1 MKLIYKNYIKSVR
14 IAEIKDE
21 EKIFQDVL
29 NITKKENNQWTS
41 GLNL

>member
-1 MKLIYKNYIKSVR
+1 MKLVYKNYIKSVR
-14 IAEIKDE
+14 IAEIERE
-21 EKIFQDVL
+21 EEIFKDVL

>member
-1 MKLIYKNYIKSVR
+1 MKLIYKNYIKTIR
-14 IAEIKDE
+14 LAEIELE

-41 GLNL
+41 GRNL